1 MHFYALLR
9 LSFSVYFY
17 LTVAS
22 SLAVSTSAVGMHIS
36 SMTYIAWEVELCSV
50 TRVFTIVEVD
60 EFCVKCCID

>member
-1 MHFYALLR
+1 M
-9 LSFSVYFY
+9 YFY